1 MNKYF
6 TRENSRVRRGK
17 KRELKKSKQVLYLAT
32 GFSAFSYFLYLKFDR
47 RSALVLK
54 IGTSFSYSIIKGSR
68 NDQTTLFE

>member
-17 KRELKKSKQVLYLAT
+17 KKGSSKKSKQVLYLAT

-47 RSALVLK
+47 RSPLVMK
-54 IGTSFSYSIIKGSR
+54 IGTSFSDSIMKGSR
-68 NDQTTLFE
+68 NDQGSE